1 MSISPAVLR
10 KIYIGELIRQAKKDL
25 HPRLLIRKDNLNKRS
40 QMKRIRPEMENRLL
54 KDWYAVHSKLNH
66 KGYREFYS
74 KILFCMNE
82 TMVSELDIDSFL
94 ELIADRRFL
103 FLDYNESYGMP
114 EYPPLSE
121 IVHSPKSYLLVS
133 RQDGAHA
140 EDREQLRQNAQTVL
154 RQGFVPTSGHK
165 AAWEEWKENLCEI
178 KNAYC
183 LQEKLAERNGNRAE
197 VLELQ
202 IDPDN
207 TVSANITEERLCEL
221 FREYVDAC
229 FKNAYAEDME
239 AILKEERYRG
249 IVLFVYRYLK
259 ENFPKDRVFHVL
271 VLFHLFSQQTARV
284 TKGSLRKYCCKPLE
298 PSERKSQKSTEVQST
313 TRTRIECNIKLF
325 DYLIELL
332 LFNGDYARSRNAR
345 ERELQVLEQADT
357 EEIPILLQAKYR
369 FFLFARYDQYCHYDL
384 RKMYEYDAETNS
396 TKLRI
401 DFNCRENPKD
411 GVDLF
416 GNLLRYNIRYT
427 MPNQVQWL
435 QKFLTQLN
443 PESILATLLLDEAQ
457 IMPTRA
463 RLTDR
468 IRLLIKDDQER
479 NMVKEYKDHFLNQE
493 EIRKDLRKW
502 CEESGFYFQ
511 HGDAIYEREL
521 GRNSLEAK
529 AAAQCGQMVLD
540 YELRAELIRQ
550 AGENLLERAE
560 ALFGDMLHPERVKN
574 H

>member
-1 MSISPAVLR
+1 MNVCPDALQ
-10 KIYIGELIRQAKKDL
+10 KIYMEELRRQEEKANS
-25 HPRLLIRKDNLNKRS
+25 PRLLIRKDNLNKRS

-54 KDWYAVHSKLNH
+54 EDWYAVHSKLNH

-74 KILFCMNE
+74 KILFCLNE
-82 TMVSELDIDSFL
+82 RMVSALDKDSFL
-94 ELIADRRFL
+94 ELITDRRFL

-121 IVHSPKSYLLVS
+121 IVHAPKSYLLVS
-133 RQDGAHA
+133 GQDGVRA
-140 EDREQLRQNAQTVL
+140 EDRARLRQNAQTVL
-154 RQGFVPTSGHK
+154 CQGFVPTSGHK

-183 LQEKLAERNGNRAE
+183 LQEKLAEWYGNRAE
-197 VLELQ
+197 ELELQ
-202 IDPDN
+202 IDPAE
-207 TVSANITEERLCEL
+207 TVLVKIMASANIMPSVNMMEERLCEL
-221 FREYVDAC
+221 FRKYVDAC

-239 AILKEERYRG
+239 EILKEERYRDL
-249 IVLFVYRYLK
+249 ILFVYWYVK
-259 ENFPKDRVFHVL
+259 WEFPTDQVFQIL

-325 DYLIELL
+325 DYLMELL
-332 LFNGDYARSRNAR
+332 LFNGDCNRSRNAR
-345 ERELQVLEQADT
+345 KRELQVLEQADT

-384 RKMYEYDAETNS
+384 RNMYEYDAETNS

-416 GNLLRYNIRYT
+416 GNLLRYNIRYA

-435 QKFLTQLN
+435 QKGLTQLN
-443 PESILATLLLDEAQ
+443 LEPVLATLLLDEAQ
-457 IMPTRA
+457 IMPT
-463 RLTDR
+463 
-468 IRLLIKDDQER
+468 
-479 NMVKEYKDHFLNQE
+479 
-493 EIRKDLRKW
+493 
-502 CEESGFYFQ
+502 G
-511 HGDAIYEREL
+511 
-521 GRNSLEAK
+521 
-529 AAAQCGQMVLD
+529 
-540 YELRAELIRQ
+540 
-550 AGENLLERAE
+550 E
-560 ALFGDMLHPERVKN
+560 ALLRQRLPCWQVYRFIRPA
-574 H
+574 